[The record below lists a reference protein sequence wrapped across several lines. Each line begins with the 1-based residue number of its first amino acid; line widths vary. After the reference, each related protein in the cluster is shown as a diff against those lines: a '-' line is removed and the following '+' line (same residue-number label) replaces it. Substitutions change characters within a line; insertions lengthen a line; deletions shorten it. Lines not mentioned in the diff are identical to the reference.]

1 VNLRKKI
8 LDFYIKFAPFLDLLS
23 KKDKK
28 SFFWVTVVQ
37 SLIAFLDI
45 IGIYLVGIV
54 AVLVA
59 SYLVG
64 STLNHQVLNYVNL
77 IGFENYSTKFVIFI
91 FSLITIIFFV
101 FKTVFSIYVN
111 QKILSFYAKK
121 QSDFS
126 TYLFSKIYNSS
137 YVWLKKQNS
146 ERIYEAIAIGPN
158 AIFVR
163 IIGNSLM
170 IFSDVL
176 LLLFILAFL
185 FIFNPIV
192 SIFTFVFF
200 WLCALVLQKIV
211 GKKARVYGAINTE
224 SNIESHEYLNLAL
237 SSFKEIFVMNKNE
250 HFRDGFQKAENLKA
264 TSSARILWI
273 QMLPKYVF
281 EIALTVGI
289 FILSLSL
296 LVNSIDNIATLT
308 VFIVASG
315 RIVPALFRIQSCIL
329 NLITSHSSALVTL
342 QFLKDL
348 QLRSDLIFPANNHSL
363 ENPPSIKLQ
372 SVSFKFLDSNEYLF
386 KDVTIDIASG
396 ETVALV
402 GKSGSG
408 KTTLIDLILN
418 IYAPSS
424 GKIILKDGLR
434 QMVPGNVTNI
444 SYVPQSPI
452 IFKGSVLE
460 NIVFKKGDNAINEK
474 ALEDAIF
481 GANLDDLI
489 KRLPDGLQTELSN
502 LNGILSGGEKQR
514 IAIARALYMKPKL
527 LVIDEGTSSLD
538 YTSERFI
545 TESLKLLQGSVTII
559 IIAHRITTIKNVNK
573 IFFMDEGKVIGPS
586 NYDSLQNLIPEF
598 SNWVKM
604 INTEAGS

>member
-1 VNLRKKI
+1 MNVRKKVI
-8 LDFYIKFAPFLDLLS
+8 HLYDKCVPFLDLLS
-23 KKDKK
+23 EGDKK
-28 SFFWVTVVQ
+28 SYLLVAIVQ
-37 SLIAFLDI
+37 SFVALLDI

-54 AVLVA
+54 AILVA

-64 STLNHQVLNYVNL
+64 SVLNSQILNYIEL
-77 IGFENYSTKFVIFI
+77 IGLENYSIKFVIFCLA
-91 FSLITIIFFV
+91 LITIIFFV
-101 FKTVFSIYVN
+101 FKTIFSIYVN
-111 QKILSFYAKK
+111 QRILFFYGKK

-126 TYLFSKIYNSS
+126 ALLFSQIYNSS
-137 YVWLKKQNS
+137 YVWLKKQNV

-176 LLLFILAFL
+176 LLFFILVFL
-185 FIFNPIV
+185 LIFNPIV

-200 WLCALVLQKIV
+200 WICAIVLQKVV
-211 GKKARVYGAINTE
+211 GKKARLYGGINTE

-237 SSFKEIFVMNKNE
+237 LSFKEIFVTNSKE
-250 HFRDGFQKAENLKA
+250 HFKNGFQKAENSKA

-289 FILSLSL
+289 FILSLTL
-296 LVNSIDNIATLT
+296 LVNGISNIATLT

-329 NLITSHSSALVTL
+329 NLITSYSSALVTL
-342 QFLKDL
+342 EFLRDL
-348 QLRSDLIFPANNHSL
+348 PLRGDLIDQTTNQVLNS
-363 ENPPSIKLQ
+363 PPSIEFE
-372 SVSFKFLDSNEYLF
+372 SVSFKFLDSNDYLF
-386 KDVTIDIASG
+386 EDVSIKIDSG
-396 ETVALV
+396 ESVAIV

-408 KTTLIDLILN
+408 KTTIVDLMLN
-418 IYAPSS
+418 IYLPSK
-424 GKIILKDGLR
+424 GRVIVKDGPKKIT
-434 QMVPGNVTNI
+434 PGNLTNI
-444 SYVPQSPI
+444 SYVPQNPI

-460 NIVFKKGDNAINEK
+460 NIVFKKDIKNIDK
-474 ALEDAIF
+474 SALERAIS

-489 KRLPDGLQTELSN
+489 KRLPNGIQTELSN
-502 LNGILSGGEKQR
+502 LDGLLSGGEKQR
-514 IAIARALYMKPKL
+514 VAIARALYMKPKL

-538 YTSERFI
+538 YTSESLI
-545 TESLKLLQGSVTII
+545 TESLSLLEGSVTII
-559 IIAHRITTIKNVNK
+559 VIAHRITTIKNIKKVY
-573 IFFMDEGKVIGPS
+573 FMDNGKIIGPS
-586 NYDSLQNLIPEF
+586 NYASLQREVPDF

-604 INTEAGS
+604 LSGNNNL

>member
-28 SFFWVTVVQ
+28 SFFGVTVVQ

-64 STLNHQVLNYVNL
+64 STLNNQVLNYVNL

-126 TYLFSKIYNSS
+126 AYLFSKIYNSS

-211 GKKARVYGAINTE
+211 GKKARVYGAMNTE

-237 SSFKEIFVMNKNE
+237 SSFKEIFVMNRNE

-348 QLRSDLIFPANNHSL
+348 QLRSDLIFSANNHSL